1 MKLRRLVVLWVL
13 TGCFLEVCQLSAQNT
28 LKMTIDDL
36 FARIEQSN
44 IEVKAARKGVE
55 ISRQLEKEAK
65 AKRLPDIGVDLGV
78 NYLGDGIVLDRNFT
92 NPTRSP
98 MPHLG
103 NSLLLSLYQPLYAGG
118 EITADIQKS
127 KYQTQI
133 ASTDLNIV
141 TDKMKMEVLD
151 CFLNLLKYKNLLTVY
166 DENIRL
172 TEQLLSEM
180 NARVQQGLVLGN
192 DVTRYELKLSNLN
205 YDRTTVVNAIEHL
218 NYSLL
223 VYLGLDEGTVIEP
236 DVNTENAELPDAGLE
251 HWKKTTND
259 NSLELKRLD
268 LAYQQAKVE
277 EKLVRSSQLPDIG
290 LEAANNLE
298 APITNTLP
306 ILDNNLNSWW
316 VGFKLSFDLSS
327 LYKNRNSLKAAKLET
342 ARIVDNRQ
350 AQAEA
355 IDRQLDQVYKS
366 FVESCEQVETQK
378 KNVELASENYRIV
391 KYRYSADLSLLTDML
406 DASTSKL
413 DAEVRLVN
421 AQVNVMLNY
430 YQLKYISGIF

>member
-28 LKMTIDDL
+28 LKMTIGDL

-55 ISRQLEKEAK
+55 ISKQLEKEAK

-78 NYLGDGIVLDRNFT
+78 NYLGDGIVLDRNFA

-236 DVNTENAELPDAGLE
+236 DVNTDNAELPDAGLE
-251 HWKKTTND
+251 HWKKTTSD

-277 EKLVRSSQLPDIG
+277 EKLVRSNQLPDIG

-316 VGFKLSFDLSS
+316 VGFKLSFNLSS

>member
-1 MKLRRLVVLWVL
+1 MKLRRLVVFWFVAS
-13 TGCFLEVCQLSAQNT
+13 CFFEVCQLSAQST
-28 LKMTIDDL
+28 LKMSIDEL

-44 IEVKAARKGVE
+44 IEVEAARKGVE
-55 ISRQLEKEAK
+55 ISKKLEKEAK
-65 AKRLPDIGVDLGV
+65 SKRLPDIGVELGV
-78 NYLGDGIVLDRNFT
+78 NYLGDGIVLDRNFS
-92 NPTRSP
+92 NPRRSP
-98 MPHLG
+98 LPHLG
-103 NSLLLSLYQPLYAGG
+103 NSLQLSLYQPLYAGG
-118 EITADIQKS
+118 EITAEIQKS
-127 KYQTQI
+127 RYQTQI
-133 ASTDLNIV
+133 ASTELDIV
-141 TDKMKMEVLD
+141 TDKMKIEVLD
-151 CFLNLLKYKNLLTVY
+151 CFLNLLKYRNLLAVY

-223 VYLGLDEGTVIEP
+223 VYLGLDEGTVVEP
-236 DVNTENAELPDAGLE
+236 DVDTENAVLPDSGLQQWRKE
-251 HWKKTTND
+251 TTG

-268 LAYQQAKVE
+268 LAYQQAKAE
-277 EKLVRSSQLPDIG
+277 EKRVRSLQLPDFG
-290 LEAANNLE
+290 LEAGNGLE
-298 APITNTLP
+298 GPIKNTTP
-306 ILDNNLNSWW
+306 VLDNNLNSWW
-316 VGFKLSFDLSS
+316 VGFKLSFNLSS
-327 LYKNRNSLKAAKLET
+327 LYKNRSSLQAAKLET
-342 ARIVDNRQ
+342 AKLLDDRQ

-355 IDRQLDQVYKS
+355 IDRQLDKAYKL
-366 FVESCEQVETQK
+366 FLESCEQVETQK
-378 KNVELASENYRIV
+378 KNVELALENYRIV

-421 AQVNVMLNY
+421 AQVNVVLNY